1 MAFGTNCRICSGSV
15 HLLENADVLFLGAA
29 GSFLDVVAPNQQ
41 GCRVLHISK
50 HERAWVNPNPK
61 NEGPASVG
69 SRIPCSIIVV
79 GLATGHFDISSADRD
94 RHGSEPRPWP
104 VGARVLDP
112 KMTNQ
117 RVDREGG
124 RNISA
129 PWAAN
134 SEPCPPK
141 GLTDPIE
148 KSTSV
153 IVA

>member
-1 MAFGTNCRICSGSV
+1 MRMSC
-15 HLLENADVLFLGAA
+15 FLDAA

-50 HERAWVNPNPK
+50 HERLAQT
-61 NEGPASVG
+61 
-69 SRIPCSIIVV
+69 SRWPGV
-79 GLATGHFDISSADRD
+79 AFRSACERCP
-94 RHGSEPRPWP
+94 GCEN
-104 VGARVLDP
+104 ALDP

-134 SEPCPPK
+134 SEPCPQK

>member
-1 MAFGTNCRICSGSV
+1 MPRASYFQARTLGPDFAMARRGLPLRVRAVRPGC
-15 HLLENADVLFLGAA
+15 ENA
-29 GSFLDVVAPNQQ
+29 
-41 GCRVLHISK
+41 
-50 HERAWVNPNPK
+50 
-61 NEGPASVG
+61 
-69 SRIPCSIIVV
+69 
-79 GLATGHFDISSADRD
+79 
-94 RHGSEPRPWP
+94 
-104 VGARVLDP
+104 LDP

-134 SEPCPPK
+134 SEPCPQK